1 MPGRTGVLIGR
12 PWVWAIA
19 GSGEAGLVDLLATF
33 KRELAVAMAL
43 TGARSI
49 SEVHRGLIEWDR
61 C

>member
-1 MPGRTGVLIGR
+1 VLIGR